1 MKLNISST
9 IEPDIP
15 EILRYL
21 RSKPEESLISDIEA
35 VYKELSAKFNPAAAA
50 AVFSLRRENGSL
62 FCGDIE
68 LHGQAIAARM
78 SGCERCIVLAVTLGF
93 ETDRMI
99 STLGQTDPYR
109 AMLAD
114 ACATAATETLA
125 DIATTL
131 CHELFC
137 PDKMMTHRFSPGY
150 GDLPLDIQPLL
161 LDMVDARRLLGLT
174 VSRSMLL
181 SPIKSVTAFIGIAE
195 GSCRESSLPH
205 GCESCFMQK
214 SCPYRKSPT
223 KG

>member
-1 MKLNISST
+1 MKLNVAYP

-21 RSKPEESLISDIEA
+21 RSRSEEALINDILS
-35 VYKELSAKFNPAAAA
+35 VWKELSPKLSPAAAA
-50 AVFSLRRENGSL
+50 AVFPLKRKNGSL

-78 SGCERCIVLAVTLGF
+78 SGCERCIALAVTLGF
-93 ETDRMI
+93 DTDRMI
-99 STLGQTDPYR
+99 SALGNTDPYR

-125 DIATTL
+125 DRATKL

-195 GSCRESSLPH
+195 GDCRDNALPH

-214 SCPYRKSPT
+214 TCPYRKSPL

>member
-1 MKLNISST
+1 MKLNVDYP

-21 RSKPEESLISDIEA
+21 RSKPEETLIKDIKS
-35 VYKELSAKFNPAAAA
+35 VYRELSQRLSPAAAA
-50 AVFSLRRENGSL
+50 AVFPLERKNGLL
-62 FCGDIE
+62 FCGGTE
-68 LHGQAIAARM
+68 LRGQAIAARM
-78 SGCERCIVLAVTLGF
+78 SGCERCIALAVTLGF

-99 STLGQTDPYR
+99 SVLGQTDTYR
-109 AMLAD
+109 AVLAD

-125 DIATTL
+125 DRATAL
-131 CHELFC
+131 CRETFC
-137 PDKMMTHRFSPGY
+137 RDKKITYRFSPGY
-150 GDLPLDIQPLL
+150 GDLPLDMQQEL
-161 LDMVDARRLLGLT
+161 LDLVDARRLLGLT

-195 GSCRESSLPH
+195 GDCRDDTLPH

-214 SCPYRKSPT
+214 TCPYRKSPL